1 MRFFYCF
8 FTLTG
13 LLASTNAIRP
23 RFYDGLQ
30 QVIGKETMTVTET
43 ITSTLYQT
51 VTESAT
57 SVTAGPPLQHFR
69 ATITLTH
76 THTATASP
84 TAEKVVQTWY
94 GGQKKYGC
102 DKTAC
107 ASCRWY
113 YNCEGG
119 EPACFQCDT
128 SPYCECGE
136 FAPATTQS
144 VSSRRTCSLGP
155 GRTVPCDEV
164 DEDTFV
170 FGDEEED

>member
-1 MRFFYCF
+1 
-8 FTLTG
+8 
-13 LLASTNAIRP
+13 
-23 RFYDGLQ
+23 
-30 QVIGKETMTVTET
+30 MT
-43 ITSTLYQT
+43 T

-84 TAEKVVQTWY
+84 TTEKVVQTWY

-119 EPACFQCDT
+119 EPAC
-128 SPYCECGE
+128 
-136 FAPATTQS
+136 
-144 VSSRRTCSLGP
+144 LGP

-164 DEDTFV
+164 DEDAFV
-170 FGDEEED
+170 FGDEDEG

>member
-1 MRFFYCF
+1 MHFFYCF

-13 LLASTNAIRP
+13 LLASANAIRP

-84 TAEKVVQTWY
+84 TAERVVQTWRRACLFPMRHFAVLRVWRVY
-94 GGQKKYGC
+94 TSKY
-102 DKTAC
+102 AI
-107 ASCRWY
+107 RQQPE
-113 YNCEGG
+113 N
-119 EPACFQCDT
+119 
-128 SPYCECGE
+128 
-136 FAPATTQS
+136 
-144 VSSRRTCSLGP
+144 V
-155 GRTVPCDEV
+155 
-164 DEDTFV
+164 
-170 FGDEEED
+170 

>member
-102 DKTAC
+102 DKTA
-107 ASCRWY
+107 
-113 YNCEGG
+113 
-119 EPACFQCDT
+119 
-128 SPYCECGE
+128 
-136 FAPATTQS
+136 
-144 VSSRRTCSLGP
+144 
-155 GRTVPCDEV
+155 
-164 DEDTFV
+164 
-170 FGDEEED
+170 

>member
-1 MRFFYCF
+1 MHFFYCF

-13 LLASTNAIRP
+13 LLASANAIRP

-84 TAEKVVQTWY
+84 TAERVVQTWY

-119 EPACFQCDT
+119 EPAWILV
-128 SPYCECGE
+128 SN
-136 FAPATTQS
+136 ATL
-144 VSSRRTCSLGP
+144 RRTASVESLHQQVRNPSAAGE
-155 GRTVPCDEV
+155 RVAWDQ
-164 DEDTFV
+164 
-170 FGDEEED
+170 EEL

>member
-1 MRFFYCF
+1 MRYFFYF

-43 ITSTLYQT
+43 ITSTCYQT

-57 SVTAGPPLQHFR
+57 SVTAGPPLQHIR

-76 THTATASP
+76 THTTTASP

-102 DKTAC
+102 
-107 ASCRWY
+107 
-113 YNCEGG
+113 G
-119 EPACFQCDT
+119 EPACFPCDT
-128 SPYCECGE
+128 APYCECGE
-136 FAPATTQS
+136 FAPASTQS

-164 DEDTFV
+164 DEDAFV
-170 FGDEEED
+170 FGDEEEG